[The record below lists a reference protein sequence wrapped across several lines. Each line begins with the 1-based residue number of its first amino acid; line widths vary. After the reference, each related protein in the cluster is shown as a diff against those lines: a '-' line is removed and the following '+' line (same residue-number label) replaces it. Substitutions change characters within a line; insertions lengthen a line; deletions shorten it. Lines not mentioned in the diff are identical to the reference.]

1 MSPTANGRLIVFAG
15 PSGSGKTTVAR
26 AILKRHPDMVF
37 SVSATT
43 RSPRPGEEEG
53 KNYFFLSKD
62 EFQSRL
68 ANDEFIEWQRV
79 YDDLYGSLKKAVEV
93 HLNRGTSVVFDIDVR
108 GALTIKGKYGPRAI
122 LIFVRPPSF
131 ETLESRLR
139 QRDTEGP
146 EELRKRLERAAME
159 LEKAGEF
166 DYIISNDILT
176 EAIAQADAVVSA
188 VVANASAPPVSR

>member
-26 AILKRHPDMVF
+26 AILERHPDMVF

-53 KNYFFLSKD
+53 KDYFFLSKD

-131 ETLESRLR
+131 GTLKSRLR